1 MASPLPL
8 FAIQDLESLR
18 QLPGPLIYIVLICW
32 DVKSKRKLFLP
43 PAEPGYWTPAPVC
56 KSNGMLK
63 ILMENG
69 QWKKGGEPR
78 TSTHRFV

>member
-18 QLPGPLIYIVLICW
+18 QLPESIIIYSPNMLGCQEQKKTFST
-32 DVKSKRKLFLP
+32 DCCAGAGDTSSCSK
-43 PAEPGYWTPAPVC
+43 G
-56 KSNGMLK
+56 NGMLK